1 MATRSL
7 NHPGGDQPLLAL
19 AAELQTGNEE
29 ILGSLGAE
37 IARSCKARAC
47 KAATPVRIAPALLL
61 LSRLGL
67 EVVMEAGSRPPVPP
81 SLVEDLLSGLG
92 GEVMRQLILVRAP
105 DPSSVATPQPVL
117 PESSPESGKEP
128 IE

>member
-1 MATRSL
+1 
-7 NHPGGDQPLLAL
+7 
-19 AAELQTGNEE
+19 
-29 ILGSLGAE
+29 
-37 IARSCKARAC
+37 
-47 KAATPVRIAPALLL
+47 
-61 LSRLGL
+61 
-67 EVVMEAGSRPPVPP
+67 MEAGSRPPVPP

-117 PESSPESGKEP
+117 PAPTPESSPENGEEP